1 MSYNFLLI
9 VLKTNGYL
17 SKNYITSEL
26 HMLASNVGGVLLQ
39 ERNKSSITNVAE
51 KELNLL
57 GRHLDVL
64 KTVKEQG
71 PIGIIRLSQ
80 ITGQPQHMIRYS
92 LRTLEKDGII
102 IPSPQGAIV
111 TDEVHETLG
120 TLESTLDEIN
130 TTVMK
135 LKDKLR

>member
-1 MSYNFLLI
+1 M
-9 VLKTNGYL
+9 
-17 SKNYITSEL
+17 
-26 HMLASNVGGVLLQ
+26 Q
-39 ERNKSSITNVAE
+39 ERNKSSIANVAE

-71 PIGIIRLSQ
+71 PLGIIRLSQ

-92 LRTLEKDGII
+92 LRILEKEGII
-102 IPSPQGAIV
+102 LPSPQGAMV

-120 TLESTLDEIN
+120 IL
-130 TTVMK
+130 
-135 LKDKLR
+135 